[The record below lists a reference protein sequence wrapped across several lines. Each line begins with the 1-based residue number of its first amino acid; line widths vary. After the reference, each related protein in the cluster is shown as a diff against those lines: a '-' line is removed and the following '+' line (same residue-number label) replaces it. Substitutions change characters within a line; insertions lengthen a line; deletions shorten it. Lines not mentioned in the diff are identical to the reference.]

1 MPDGATAPQGPPTQ
15 TPRPTR
21 LLFLDDSGHPAP
33 NYNSEAVVIGG
44 FSVASA
50 SVPALSRRISGAK
63 ARIFP
68 ERGQPARW
76 EIKAADTTRP
86 NRWNRERNRSL
97 VFEVVRILQGLDCT
111 AYTATINKS
120 RMNHPMPQ
128 RTTMPLQIQRLIE
141 HFAVECDHRSEI
153 GLIVMDRSNDQLDA
167 HASHCA
173 ASYVISQRL
182 PLHPAVYY
190 ADSVTSPAIQAAD
203 LIAGIRRR
211 VVEGDANLRSLG
223 RDLAALR
230 PEEFGSERTHTGRRW
245 TNQITLF

>member
-1 MPDGATAPQGPPTQ
+1 
-15 TPRPTR
+15 
-21 LLFLDDSGHPAP
+21 
-33 NYNSEAVVIGG
+33 
-44 FSVASA
+44 
-50 SVPALSRRISGAK
+50 
-63 ARIFP
+63 
-68 ERGQPARW
+68 
-76 EIKAADTTRP
+76 
-86 NRWNRERNRSL
+86 
-97 VFEVVRILQGLDCT
+97 
-111 AYTATINKS
+111 
-120 RMNHPMPQ
+120 
-128 RTTMPLQIQRLIE
+128 MPLQIQRLIE

-190 ADSVTSPAIQAAD
+190 ADSVTSQAIQAAD

-211 VVEGDANLRSLG
+211 VVEGDPNLRALD

-230 PEEFGSERTHTGRRW
+230 PDEFGSERTHTGRRW